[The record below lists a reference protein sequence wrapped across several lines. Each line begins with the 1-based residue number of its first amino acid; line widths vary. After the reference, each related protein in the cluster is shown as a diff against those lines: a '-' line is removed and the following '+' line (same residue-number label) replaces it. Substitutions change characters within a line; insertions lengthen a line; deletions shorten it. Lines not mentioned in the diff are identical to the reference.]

1 MSGTPRILSVVG
13 TRPEAIKMAPV
24 IRALGRRGG
33 CTHRLALTGQHTG
46 MVDQVLGVFG
56 LEADYDLELM
66 KPGQSLYDIGHACMD
81 GLREVAEDFRPDVTI
96 VQGDTATVFF
106 AGLVTFFQEGRLAHV
121 EAGLRSHRKWSPFP
135 EEMLRRMTDTVSDFC
150 FAPTLAARVNLMM
163 EGVESKR
170 IFVTGNTVVDAL
182 LEVRDR
188 LPAVEDGRVARL
200 LEAAGDGSEVLA
212 GGAGAGSAKLPGGP
226 GTGPDAR
233 ARNPRRLVLLTAHR
247 RESFG
252 PPLEGVF
259 GAVAE
264 IAERFPDVEI
274 VYPVHPNPRVRE
286 PAGRILGGRPRIH
299 LVDPLSY
306 GDLLAVLRRASLV
319 LTDSGGIQE
328 EAPAF
333 DAHTLVLRE
342 VTERPEAVQAGAATL
357 VGTDPG
363 RILAEAARRLE
374 GGAEG
379 APIRNPYGDG
389 RAGER
394 IADILMAALTGSPR
408 ETSDW
413 EGA

>member
-24 IRALGRRGG
+24 IRALERRGG
-33 CTHRLALTGQHTG
+33 CAHRLALTGQHSE
-46 MVDQVLGVFG
+46 MVDQVLDVFD

-66 KPGQSLYDIGHACMD
+66 KPGQSLYDVGHACMD
-81 GLREVAEDFRPDVTI
+81 GLRRVAGDFVPDVTI

-121 EAGLRSHRKWSPFP
+121 EAGLRSRRKWSPFP
-135 EEMLRRMTDTVSDFC
+135 EEMLRRMTDTISDFC
-150 FAPTLAARVNLMM
+150 FAPTPAAAANLAA
-163 EGVESKR
+163 EGVDEER

-182 LEVRDR
+182 GEVRSRPPDI
-188 LPAVEDGRVARL
+188 EDARIARL
-200 LEAAGDGSEVLA
+200 LDPPPESPAPA
-212 GGAGAGSAKLPGGP
+212 
-226 GTGPDAR
+226 
-233 ARNPRRLVLLTAHR
+233 PRRLVLLTAHR

-252 PPLEGVF
+252 APLERVLR
-259 GAVAE
+259 AVAE
-264 IAERFPDVEI
+264 IADRFPGVEI
-274 VYPVHPNPRVRE
+274 VYPVHPNPRVQA
-286 PAGRILGGRPRIH
+286 PARRILAGRPRVH

-306 GDLLAVLRRASLV
+306 GDLLAVLGRASLV

-333 DAHTLVLRE
+333 EVHTLVLRE

-363 RILAEAARRLE
+363 RILAEAAARLSA
-374 GGAEG
+374 GAE
-379 APIRNPYGDG
+379 ARRPSNPYGDG

-394 IADILMAALTGSPR
+394 IADILVSALTGAPR
-408 ETSDW
+408 RTSDW
-413 EGA
+413 TPA

>member
-1 MSGTPRILSVVG
+1 MSGSPRILSVVG

-33 CTHRLALTGQHTG
+33 CTHRLALTGQHTD
-46 MVDQVLGVFG
+46 MVGQVLGVFG

-81 GLREVAEDFRPDVTI
+81 GLRGVAAEFKPDVTI

-106 AGLVTFFQEGRLAHV
+106 AGLVTFFQEGALAHV
-121 EAGLRSHRKWSPFP
+121 EAGLRSRRKWSPFP
-135 EEMLRRMTDTVSDFC
+135 EEMLRRMTDTLSDFC
-150 FAPTLAARVNLMM
+150 FAPTPAAAANLAA
-163 EGVESKR
+163 EGVEPER

-182 LEVRDR
+182 MEVRDR
-188 LPAVEDGRVARL
+188 LPAVQDAGVARL
-200 LEAAGDGSEVLA
+200 LGALEAGSEA
-212 GGAGAGSAKLPGGP
+212 RPGSSGAGSEARPG
-226 GTGPDAR
+226 AL
-233 ARNPRRLVLLTAHR
+233 RRLVLLTAHR

-252 PPLEGVF
+252 APLEGVF

-274 VYPVHPNPRVRE
+274 VYPVHPNPRVLE
-286 PAGRILGGRPRIH
+286 PARRILGGRPRIH

-328 EAPAF
+328 EAPTF
-333 DAHTLVLRE
+333 EVHTLVLRD

-363 RILAEAARRLE
+363 RIVAEAVRKLE
-374 GGAEG
+374 GGDAD
-379 APIRNPYGDG
+379 APVRNPYGDG

-394 IADILMAALTGSPR
+394 IADVLMAALTGSPR

-413 EGA
+413 VPDA

>member
-24 IRALGRRGG
+24 IRALGRKGG
-33 CTHRLALTGQHTG
+33 CTHRLALTGQHTD
-46 MVDQVLGVFG
+46 MVGQVLAVFG

-81 GLREVAEDFRPDVTI
+81 GLRGVAEDFRPDVTI

-106 AGLVTFFQEGRLAHV
+106 AGLVTFFQQGRLAHV
-121 EAGLRSHRKWSPFP
+121 EAGLRSRRKWSPFP
-135 EEMLRRMTDTVSDFC
+135 EEMLRRMTDTISDFC
-150 FAPTLAARVNLMM
+150 FAPTPAAAANLAA
-163 EGVESKR
+163 EGVEPER

-182 LEVRDR
+182 LEVRER
-188 LPAVEDGRVARL
+188 PPAVEDARVARL
-200 LEAAGDGSEVLA
+200 LDALA
-212 GGAGAGSAKLPGGP
+212 PTS
-226 GTGPDAR
+226 
-233 ARNPRRLVLLTAHR
+233 PRRLVLLTAHR

-252 PPLEGVF
+252 APLEGVF

-274 VYPVHPNPRVRE
+274 VYPVHPNPRVSE
-286 PAGRILGGRPRIH
+286 PARLILGARPRIH

-328 EAPAF
+328 EAPTF
-333 DAHTLVLRE
+333 EVHTLVLRE

-363 RILAEAARRLE
+363 RIVAEAARRL
-374 GGAEG
+374 AEG
-379 APIRNPYGDG
+379 DGGPPVRNPYGDG

-394 IADILMAALTGSPR
+394 IADVLMAALTGSPR
-408 ETSDW
+408 QMPDW
-413 EGA
+413 AGA